1 MDVCLRAFWKGK
13 AYVKKLN
20 EEGNQLDILRLGQFG
35 IYDGR
40 YINDHESLLL
50 SAAGAALEG
59 KVADPA
65 VTANAYWGFAN
76 SAATMVLVVLS
87 PILGTMADYKGKKK
101 KMFQF
106 FLFTGVG
113 FTALLAFVPSRHWL
127 LLLIVYVITAI
138 GFAGSNI
145 FYDAFLIDVS
155 EDKNMDRVS
164 SLGFALGYIGSTI
177 PFILCMV
184 LVVLATLGI
193 IPVSLEMSYKISFIV
208 TALWWIGF
216 SIPIIRDVHQVYGMD
231 PEAHY
236 VRKSFQRLGRTL
248 KEIRKHR
255 HIFIFLLAYFFYID
269 GVDTIIKMA
278 TAYGSTIGIGSIMLL
293 VILLVT
299 QFVAFPFAI
308 LYGKLAEKIGT
319 KRTLNLGI
327 LTYCVICIVAFFMS
341 PERDTKTLTIMFWI
355 LAMLVGTAQGG
366 IQALSRS
373 YFGKIVPKNQANE
386 FLVFT
391 IFSGSLLPFSVL
403 YYLGGFHWPPERQIM
418 AWEVLLFSLF
428 SGALF
433 STLYPMTEKC
443 KKSFPC

>member
-1 MDVCLRAFWKGK
+1 MFKNLSKKEISWMFYDWANS
-13 AYVKKLN
+13 AYTMVVTST
-20 EEGNQLDILRLGQFG
+20 IM
-35 IYDGR
+35 
-40 YINDHESLLL
+40 SLYFL
-50 SAAGAALEG
+50 SSAGAALTG

-76 SAATMVLVVLS
+76 SAATLVLVLLS

-101 KMFQF
+101 QMFQT
-106 FLFTGVG
+106 FLFTGVI
-113 FTALLAFVPSRHWL
+113 FTALLAFIPSNQWM
-127 LLLIVYVITAI
+127 LLLIAYVITAI

-145 FYDAFLIDVS
+145 FYDAFLVDVS
-155 EDKNMDRVS
+155 EDANMDRVS

-177 PFILCMV
+177 PFIICMV
-184 LVVLATLGI
+184 FVVLATLGKA
-193 IPVSLEMSYKISFIV
+193 PFSVETAYKISFII

-216 SIPIIRDVHQVYGMD
+216 SIPILRDVHQIYGIE
-231 PEAHY
+231 PEPHF
-236 VRKSFQRLGRTL
+236 VRNSFRRLGQTL

-293 VILLVT
+293 LILLVT

-308 LYGKLAEKIGT
+308 IYGKLAEKFGT
-319 KRTLNLGI
+319 KRTLNMGI

-341 PERDTKTLTIMFWI
+341 PERDTKTLTIMFWV

-373 YFGKIVPKNQANE
+373 YFGRIVPKNQANE
-386 FLVFT
+386 FFGFYN
-391 IFSGSLLPFSVL
+391 IFGKFAAILGPILFGWISLATGKANYGVGSIIILFIVGSII
-403 YYLGGFHWPPERQIM
+403 FHFVPDDRE
-418 AWEVLLFSLF
+418 L
-428 SGALF
+428 
-433 STLYPMTEKC
+433 
-443 KKSFPC
+443 

>member
-1 MDVCLRAFWKGK
+1 MFKNLSRKEISWMFYDWANS
-13 AYVKKLN
+13 AYTMVVTST
-20 EEGNQLDILRLGQFG
+20 IM
-35 IYDGR
+35 
-40 YINDHESLLL
+40 SLYFL
-50 SAAGAALEG
+50 SSAGAALAG

-76 SAATMVLVVLS
+76 SAATLVLVILS

-101 KMFQF
+101 QMFQT
-106 FLFTGVG
+106 FLFTGVL
-113 FTALLAFVPSRHWL
+113 FTALLAFIPSNQWL
-127 LLLIVYVITAI
+127 LLLIAYVITAI

-145 FYDAFLIDVS
+145 FYDAFLVDVS
-155 EDKNMDRVS
+155 ADDNMDRVS

-177 PFILCMV
+177 PFIICMV
-184 LVVLATLGI
+184 FVVLATLGKA
-193 IPVSLEMSYKISFIV
+193 PFSVETAYKISFII

-216 SIPIIRDVHQVYGMD
+216 SIPILRDVHQVYGIE
-231 PEAHY
+231 PEPHY
-236 VRKSFQRLGRTL
+236 VRNSFRRLGGTL

-293 VILLVT
+293 LILLVT

-308 LYGKLAEKIGT
+308 IYGKLAEKFGT
-319 KRTLNLGI
+319 KRTLNMGI

-341 PERDTKTLTIMFWI
+341 PERDTKTLTIMFWV

-373 YFGKIVPKNQANE
+373 YFGRIVPKNQANE
-386 FLVFT
+386 FFGFYN
-391 IFSGSLLPFSVL
+391 IFGKFAAILGPILFGWISLATGKANYGVGSIIILFIVGSII
-403 YYLGGFHWPPERQIM
+403 FHFVPDDRE
-418 AWEVLLFSLF
+418 L
-428 SGALF
+428 
-433 STLYPMTEKC
+433 
-443 KKSFPC
+443 